1 MVSQNFAWQPV
12 FAQTIVPEDPAE
24 TTPSETSPPR
34 TLDTLSVEAQDTAKR
49 LGLWT
54 SLTLF
59 EESRQQ
65 RLAGKP
71 VGAEYMEA
79 RQNLMES
86 VMIVSQDVRTFV
98 HYLEEEVAK
107 ADSINAMI
115 AARRDRALKLNT
127 YGDLISGGISGMV
140 SGGLALGDVNHL
152 SYDTID
158 AVEGFVQSGL
168 ALMSLKEQKGEKR
181 IEKGIPNI
189 LARLFEPE
197 KGPSVS
203 YPTSVWTF
211 LNSPAIRT
219 SANPVAGTQ
228 TIGTQTNAKQ
238 TAGTQIIG
246 TETRREKLVNKWSQ
260 SGFCVSHHH
269 KYHRRGNPIN
279 ERQARI
285 TNASMGNYRLTA
297 ELIEDRTAMLHELRS
312 TVTRLDVIML
322 ELMLY
327 MRGNALASTRPTS

>member
-1 MVSQNFAWQPV
+1 MHGSRF
-12 FAQTIVPEDPAE
+12 FAQTIAPEDPTE

-49 LGLWT
+49 LGLWA

-65 RLAGKP
+65 KLAGKQ
-71 VGAEYMEA
+71 VGTDYMEA

-158 AVEGFVQSGL
+158 AVEGLVQSSL
-168 ALMSLKEQKGEKR
+168 ALLSLREQKGEKR

-211 LNSPAIRT
+211 LNSPA
-219 SANPVAGTQ
+219 P
-228 TIGTQTNAKQ
+228 
-238 TAGTQIIG
+238 
-246 TETRREKLVNKWSQ
+246 RRAA
-260 SGFCVSHHH
+260 H
-269 KYHRRGNPIN
+269 
-279 ERQARI
+279 
-285 TNASMGNYRLTA
+285 
-297 ELIEDRTAMLHELRS
+297 
-312 TVTRLDVIML
+312 
-322 ELMLY
+322 
-327 MRGNALASTRPTS
+327 

>member
-1 MVSQNFAWQPV
+1 MMVSQSLNLLPA
-12 FAQTIVPEDPAE
+12 FAQAVAPEDPAE
-24 TTPSETSPPR
+24 TTPSETAPPR
-34 TLDTLSVEAQDTAKR
+34 TLDTLSFEAQDTAKR
-49 LGLWT
+49 LGLWSALVEFDSVRKQKSAGQQIGT
-54 SLTLF
+54 NLL
-59 EESRQQ
+59 ES
-65 RLAGKP
+65 
-71 VGAEYMEA
+71 
-79 RQNLMES
+79 RQNLMVS

-98 HYLEEEVAK
+98 HFLEEEIAK

-140 SGGLALGDVNHL
+140 SGGLAIGDVNHL

-168 ALMSLKEQKGEKR
+168 AILSLREQQGEKR

-197 KGPSVS
+197 KGPSTS
-203 YPTSVWTF
+203 YPACVWTF
-211 LNSPAIRT
+211 LNSP
-219 SANPVAGTQ
+219 S
-228 TIGTQTNAKQ
+228 KQ
-238 TAGTQIIG
+238 SPGA
-246 TETRREKLVNKWSQ
+246 ETRRQKLVNAWSK

-269 KYHRRGNPIN
+269 RYHRRGNPIN

-285 TNASMGNYRLTA
+285 TNNSTANYRVTA
-297 ELIEDRTAMLHELRS
+297 ELVEDRIAMLHELRS

-322 ELMLY
+322 EILLY
-327 MRGNALASTRPTS
+327 MRSNSLASSSPSS